1 MKLAVSGKG
10 GVGKTVLSAL
20 LARRL
25 AQEGRRVLV
34 VDADPDPNLAAA
46 LDVPSPDRIVPL
58 VQMNDLIAER
68 MGTEPGRTGTYFRL
82 NPKVDDLPSKYCLDH
97 DGLRLIVMG
106 MKREGGTGC
115 SCPENAF
122 LKALLDHLLLNA
134 DEDLVVDMEAGLE
147 HLGRATARSVDGLI
161 VVVEPGLRSVETL
174 ERIRRLAADIGLE
187 NFWPVANKVAN
198 QTDRA
203 FLSDAIAEDG
213 LVGSLPFSSRVAAAG
228 RGQGSLEQVEENVR
242 QAIDTLLE
250 RIQADLS

>member
-25 AQEGRRVLV
+25 VQEGRRVLV
-34 VDADPDPNLAAA
+34 VDADPDWNLAAA

-58 VQMNDLIAER
+58 VEMKELIAER
-68 MGTEPGRTGTYFRL
+68 MGTEPGQTGAYFRL
-82 NPKVDDLPSKYCLDH
+82 NPKVDDLPARYCPEH

-106 MKREGGTGC
+106 MKRAGGTGC

-122 LKALLDHLLLNA
+122 LKALLDHLLLNTN
-134 DEDLVVDMEAGLE
+134 EDLVVDMEAGLE
-147 HLGRATARSVDGLI
+147 HLGRATARSVDGLV

-174 ERIRRLAADIGLE
+174 ERVRRLAADIGLDRC
-187 NFWPVANKVAN
+187 WPVANKVAN
-198 QTDRA
+198 EDDRA
-203 FLSDAIAEDG
+203 FLSEAVPGDG
-213 LVGSLPFSSRVAAAG
+213 LVASLPLSRRVAAAG
-228 RGQGSLEQVEENVR
+228 RGQGSLRQVEENVR
-242 QAIDTLLE
+242 QEVDALLE